1 MEANPCDE
9 SEVFERALACEDEAV
24 RLAYLREAFG
34 GDEKK
39 VALIL
44 KLVGSVG
51 DAESFFEEGSEVL
64 ENVDELIR
72 LRDLA
77 NDPVLE
83 EGDFQQETLGVRIGR
98 YNLIQRIGDGGCGVI
113 YLAEQEEPVRRMVA
127 VKIVRIGMESPE
139 VVTRFKAERQALA
152 MMDHPY
158 IAHVYDAGETR
169 NGSPY
174 FVMEHV
180 RGTSITKYCDQNGL
194 GLRERLK
201 LFVQVCHAI
210 QHAHQKGIIHGDIKP
225 SNIMVCRK
233 DGEAIPKV
241 IDFGIARITEAR
253 LTRRRPG
260 SRKEQLVGTPAYM
273 SPEQLDLNGLDVDTR
288 SDVYSLGVLLYE
300 LLMGD
305 TPFDANELM
314 ELTTAELRRVV
325 QESLP
330 TRPSEKYVRLAVE
343 ERIRRAKVRG
353 STVSCLLGA
362 LKQELDYVVLKALE
376 KNRSLR
382 YETANALAMDIER
395 FLNGHVVLVHP
406 GSWSHSAGKFIRRNK
421 GMFVGGA
428 LVALALVMG
437 TGVSTLLFLRERE
450 AKQRALAAEHQQMKL
465 REESEQREKLTQA
478 SLMISQGR
486 YAEADKLAM
495 EIPLEEPSLVAASVL
510 RQLGEWHAYHDR
522 WLEASARFL
531 QLLMVNDYEN
541 ADVSSLDF
549 LEVGPCI
556 VKAGDHDAYESF
568 RDRVI
573 SRYDDAHRPFVDR
586 FIKISLLRPANGLL
600 LRKLEPMVQYG
611 IERSGK
617 EIQRGVYFEAAWH
630 AMSIAL
636 FEYRSG
642 NYSNSIQWC
651 RSCLDTPDHNAPR
664 EVTAMALLALNFHK
678 TASEG
683 EALSMLDEA
692 RRLLERDRLPAH
704 DRGTPVHGF
713 WFDWVFAGIILD
725 EALAEIRPN
734 ESKKAEH

>member
-9 SEVFERALACEDEAV
+9 SEVFERALACEDEGE

-34 GDEKK
+34 GDETK
-39 VALIL
+39 VARIL

-51 DAESFFEEGSEVL
+51 DAESFFEEGSEVV

-77 NDPVLE
+77 NDPLLE

-139 VVTRFKAERQALA
+139 VITRFKAERQALA

-180 RGTSITKYCDQNGL
+180 RGTSITKYCDQNAL
-194 GLRERLK
+194 NLRERLK

-330 TRPSEKYVRLAVE
+330 SRPSEKYLRLAVE
-343 ERIRRAKVRG
+343 ERMRRAKVRG

-421 GMFVGGA
+421 GMFIGGA

-450 AKQRALAAEHQQMKL
+450 AKQRAMAAEHQQMKL
-465 REESEQREKLTQA
+465 REEAEQREKLTQA

-486 YAEADKLAM
+486 YAEADKLATEM
-495 EIPLEEPSLVAASVL
+495 PLEEPSLVAASVL
-510 RQLGEWHAYHDR
+510 RQLGEWHAYHGR
-522 WLEASARFL
+522 WFEASDRFFKLL
-531 QLLMVNDYEN
+531 QVNDYES

-556 VKAGDHDAYESF
+556 VMAGDHDAYESF

-573 SRYDDAHRPFVDR
+573 SKYDKDHDLFVDR

-600 LRKLEPMVQYG
+600 LRRLEPLVERG
-611 IERSGK
+611 IARSGN
-617 EIQRGVYFEAAWH
+617 EIKRGVYFEAAWH
-630 AMSIAL
+630 AMAIAL

-664 EVTAMALLALNFHK
+664 EVTAMALLALNLHK
-678 TASEG
+678 TASEN
-683 EALSMLDEA
+683 EAVAMLAEA
-692 RRLLERDRLPAH
+692 GRLMERDRLPDH

-713 WFDWVFAGIILD
+713 WFDWAFADIILE
-725 EALAEIRPN
+725 EALAEIRPDAL
-734 ESKKAEH
+734 KKPEL